1 MAITGLGMV
10 TPVGHHAA
18 AACAALRAG
27 VSRLTE
33 LPLDGLVIDAGDGE
47 FEVPVGAFIPQ
58 LDADCQGVS
67 RLAKLASEAAR
78 EALDDAG
85 LPLSSSTRLWLG
97 LPVFPWAGRTLD
109 HRPRIAKQLTET
121 LGGNLDV
128 EVVDSGRAAALEGLR
143 RAALVL
149 EQQPEDA
156 VIVGGVDCWSDRLAV
171 LYLRDHK
178 RLRQDGKASG
188 VLPGEG
194 AAFVVL
200 EREEA
205 ARARGARVYAW
216 VEAAAGQRDETP
228 PGDPCQAVVQTE
240 VLAFVGSHLKVPTPL
255 LVSDLNGERNR
266 AFEWIFAFCRG
277 VIPHARDMRH
287 WLPAESIG
295 DTGAAAGAIALA
307 WTAMA
312 LHRGYASEGQALVW
326 GASDEGAREALL
338 LCNARES

>member
-27 VSRLTE
+27 VSRLAE
-33 LPLDGLVIDAGDGE
+33 LPLDGVMIDAGDGE

-58 LDADCQGVS
+58 LNADCQGVS
-67 RLAKLASEAAR
+67 RLAKLAGEAAR

-85 LPLSSSTRLWLG
+85 ISPASSTKLWLG
-97 LPVFPWAGRTLD
+97 LPTFPWAGRTLD
-109 HRPRIAKQLTET
+109 HRPRIAKQLAET
-121 LGGNLDV
+121 LGTLDL
-128 EVVDSGRAAALEGLR
+128 ELVDSGRAAALEGLR
-143 RAALVL
+143 RAALAL
-149 EQQPEDA
+149 EQQPEGA

-200 EREEA
+200 EREDA
-205 ARARGARVYAW
+205 ARARGARIYAW
-216 VEAAAGQRDETP
+216 LEAAAGQRDETP
-228 PGDPCQAVVQTE
+228 PGDPCQAVAQTE
-240 VLAFVGSHLKVPTPL
+240 VLSFVASHLSVPTAL

-266 AFEWIFAFCRG
+266 AFEWMFAFCRG

-287 WLPAESIG
+287 WLPAEAIG
-295 DTGAAAGAIALA
+295 DAGAAAGAVALA

-338 LCNARES
+338 LCDARKS